1 MEALGMSDM
10 HYLSA
15 RELVRWM
22 MAKELS
28 PLELMEETLRRIDA
42 VNPILNAFISMRAD
56 EALDEA
62 RTKTEQ
68 LASGKEPG
76 PLEGIP
82 VGVKDLE
89 DVKGMVTSFGSIPY
103 KNNVAQSDS
112 IQVSRLKEA
121 GAIVVG
127 KTNTPEFGFTGFTKN
142 LLYGVTRN
150 PWNIERTPGGS
161 SGGSAAAVA
170 GGIVPMATGSD
181 AGGSIRIP
189 ASYSGCF
196 GLKTSF
202 GRIPRGPL
210 FLLQTHPLWCM
221 GPLTRTV
228 EDAALYLDCVAGYN
242 PCDPESLPN
251 PDRSF
256 LKGLHTIPS
265 NLRIAFTPTL
275 GYARVQKD
283 VMTKVEE
290 AAACFADMGYSVDL
304 WEGSLPDVGETW
316 SSLVDLDLYC
326 RLYKDLDKNRKEMG
340 RTLVR
345 ALDQAKFFSVKDHFE
360 AQKIRTEL
368 NRIMWDL
375 FEKFDLLLTP
385 TMPTEAFAAKGPPP
399 GDIDGHP
406 IPLLGAVAFTYPFN
420 LSGHPAATVP
430 AGFTEN
436 ALPVGLQIIGPRHRD
451 DLVLQASYAYEQMRP
466 WNHHRPPID
475 SSLD

>member
-1 MEALGMSDM
+1 M

-15 RELVRWM
+15 RELVRLIGT
-22 MAKELS
+22 KKLS
-28 PLELMEETLRRIDA
+28 PLDLMEETLRRIDA
-42 VNPILNAFISMRAD
+42 VNPILNAFISVRAD

-62 RTKTEQ
+62 RAMTEQ
-68 LASGKEPG
+68 LTSGKEPG
-76 PLEGIP
+76 PLQGIP
-82 VGVKDLE
+82 IGVKDLE
-89 DVKGMVTSFGSIPY
+89 DVEGMVTSFGSIPY
-103 KNNVAQSDS
+103 KHNLAQNDS
-112 IQVSRLKEA
+112 IQVARLREA
-121 GAIVVG
+121 GAIVIG

-150 PWNIERTPGGS
+150 PWNTERTPGGS

-170 GGIVPMATGSD
+170 GGLVPMASGSD

-202 GRIPRGPL
+202 GRIVRGPL
-210 FLLQTHPLWCM
+210 FLLHTHPLWCM

-228 EDAALYLDCVAGYN
+228 EDAALYLDCVAGYH

-251 PDRSF
+251 PGQSF
-256 LKGLHTIPS
+256 LKSVHTIPS
-265 NLRIAFTPTL
+265 NLRIAFSPTL
-275 GYARVQKD
+275 GYATVQED
-283 VMTKVEE
+283 VMAKVEE
-290 AAACFADMGYSVDL
+290 AVKYFADMGHSVEL
-304 WEGSLPDVGETW
+304 WDGSLPDVSETW
-316 SSLVDLDLYC
+316 SRLFALDLYC
-326 RLYKDLDKNRKEMG
+326 RLHQDLDRNRKDMG
-340 RTLVR
+340 KTLVS
-345 ALDQAKFFSVKDHFE
+345 ALDQAKSFSVKDHLE
-360 AQKIRTEL
+360 AQKTRTEL
-368 NRIMWDL
+368 NRIMGDL
-375 FEKFDLLLTP
+375 FDRFDLLLTP

-451 DLVLQASYAYEQMRP
+451 DLVLQASYAFEQVRP
-466 WNHHRPPID
+466 WNHHRPTIKP
-475 SSLD
+475 SPV